1 MYHLQV
7 IVLYMVKVYYLC
19 NLVRGAP
26 CLANVLHEK
35 K

>member
-7 IVLYMVKVYYLC
+7 IVLRIFKVYYLC
-19 NLVRGAP
+19 NLIGEAP
-26 CLANVLHEK
+26 CLANVLLAK

>member
-7 IVLYMVKVYYLC
+7 IVLRIFKVYYLC
-19 NLVRGAP
+19 NLAMEASCP
-26 CLANVLHEK
+26 ANVLLVK